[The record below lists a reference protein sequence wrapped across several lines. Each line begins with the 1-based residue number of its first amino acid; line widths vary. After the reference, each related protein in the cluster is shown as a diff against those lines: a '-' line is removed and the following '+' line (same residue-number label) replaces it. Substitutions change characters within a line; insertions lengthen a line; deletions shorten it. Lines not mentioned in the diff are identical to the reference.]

1 VGALPVIDIGR
12 MRERITVEIASTT
25 TNALGEAVLS
35 WATTSSV
42 WASVEGVAARE
53 ALEFGKQETTA
64 THRVRLRYLPG
75 LTQQMR
81 FAWRNRTL
89 DIVSLLEYGNRT
101 EHVAICDEKVK

>member
-1 VGALPVIDIGR
+1 MIDAGKL
-12 MRERITVEIASTT
+12 RERVTVEAASGS
-25 TNALGEAVLS
+25 TNALGETVLT

-42 WASVEGVAARE
+42 WASVEGVSARE
-53 ALEFGKQETTA
+53 ALEFGKQETTV

-89 DIVSLLEYGNRT
+89 DIVSLLEYGNRS
-101 EHVAICDEKVK
+101 EHVAICEEST